1 MIDDDPVPLVRRFS
15 LVPRS
20 KQDSDEQEIQGL
32 LGFGGKGWEEIE
44 REYRSVLLAEAGAGK
59 TFEMKARAEHL
70 ENQGRPAF
78 FVRIED
84 VKDGLEQAFEVGSSE
99 SFKQWLDSQG
109 EAWFFL
115 DSVDEARLDNPR
127 TFERA
132 IRSFE
137 ARIKDAQLR
146 AHIYVSSRPYAWR
159 SKSDPELIRRYLPF
173 KERKPGPRD
182 QDTES
187 TEPDE
192 QPRDA
197 LTVYFLRP
205 LDEED
210 VRHFAEHR
218 STPHVDRLIQELER
232 SNLMPLAG
240 RPFDLQAILDKW
252 AKDSTLGGRTEML
265 QHNIELRL
273 RELDPDRN
281 TRQRLSADK
290 ARDGARVLAAA
301 VVVTGQAG
309 IRVPDTPPERAGI
322 DAEAVLSGWHARE
335 VQILLERAI
344 FGDVIYGMVR
354 FRHREVRE
362 LLAAEWFAC
371 LLQRGNS
378 RHAIETLIFRERY
391 GHEFVAPRLRVVLPW
406 LVLEDQG
413 IRERALPIHPEIA
426 VEGGDPVR
434 LPLSERRK
442 ILADVVGCIARDED
456 HGGAQDNGSIARI
469 ASPDLTDQT
478 LALIDRY
485 ADNDDA
491 IFFLGRLVW
500 QGEMSDCVPSLLGMV
515 TDPNRRIA
523 ARIAAARAVMNCG
536 TPEEKATLWDRL
548 LIAEQIPRRLLAEL
562 VNGAD
567 ADAVNV
573 SNLLAAMD
581 SLPPYNSFEATGL
594 REALHGFIERLPSS
608 SNGGNDG
615 PISAFVAGI
624 VGILRRPPF
633 IDPQEW
639 SISTEFFWVLPLA
652 VHAVEKLV
660 AVQAPAAMQDHSMF
674 IMLDGLIARHWN
686 THSFDDYRDQLSELV
701 PAWPELNDA
710 LFWRKVEAVRT
721 RLEKDGQR
729 LIDDWPLQWD
739 CYSSFEPAAFPR
751 VLSWVTAR
759 ELEDDRLVALSLAFR
774 LYSQAQKP
782 AESLRLL
789 RASVAGDAVLT
800 ERLDRLQQPR
810 MSEQGRKWRQ
820 EETARQRKI
829 ERHQRQT
836 EHTRSQWI
844 GELKADPA
852 RVRQP
857 SGLKPGELS
866 EDQCRLLRE
875 AEGDGRTN
883 GLARGA
889 AWRSLIDEFGHDV
902 ALAYR
907 DAAVAHWRNCT
918 PALPSEGA
926 DVGRNRSWEFAMA
939 GLEIE
944 AREVD
949 GFPAHLSDADT
960 RLALRYLTLEFHG
973 FPRWLEAMYRARP
986 VPVLEAVLAELFWEL
1001 ENTEPD
1007 RPMYYVLQK
1016 LAHHAPWLHAGLVA
1030 ALLAWLQGND
1040 PPGLDALRQIHRILK
1055 SGGIN
1060 ATELASLGA
1069 LKVAARTED
1078 NQTAYWYALWV
1089 DADPDTGV
1097 DAVATWLS
1105 KLGPEAGSQA
1115 AQHFITSLVSSPR
1128 WDDSGPDVGNF
1139 RTPNHLKSLY
1149 VLMHRHI
1156 RATEDIHRANT
1167 GAYTP
1172 ILRDHAQDA
1181 RNRLF
1186 QMLSEA
1192 RGKEAYVAIVE
1203 LIDDHPEPDYRT
1215 WMAKRARSRAEEDGD
1230 LEAWT
1235 DEQVRDFGRNLTR
1248 TPATQRQLFE
1258 LAVARI
1264 VDLKNWLER
1273 GSDSPYR
1280 NWQKA
1285 DSEAEMRNLVTG
1297 WLNQHWGNSL
1307 TAAQED
1313 ELANGQRID
1322 ILLRNANVS
1331 LPVPIEIKILDV
1343 GWTGPKICER
1353 LCNQLV
1359 RDYLRDGTERHG
1371 MYLLVWRGTKPHR
1384 RWQIGG
1390 RLVGLANLGDALMN
1404 YWTHVSK
1411 HFPNVVALEVVVID
1425 LTLRETKS
1433 S

>member
-1 MIDDDPVPLVRRFS
+1 MIDDNPVPLVRRFS
-15 LVPRS
+15 VVPRS
-20 KQDSDEQEIQGL
+20 KKDSDEQKIQGL
-32 LGFGGKGWEEIE
+32 LGFGGKRWEEIE
-44 REYRSVLLAEAGAGK
+44 KEFRSVILAEAGAGK
-59 TFEMKARAEHL
+59 TFEMKARAEYL
-70 ENQGRPAF
+70 ESQKHPAF

-84 VKDGLEQAFEVGSSE
+84 VKDGFEQAFEVGTPE
-99 SFKQWLDSQG
+99 SFERWLDSQG

-132 IRSFE
+132 ILSFR

-159 SKSDPELIRRYLPF
+159 SKSDSELLQRYLPF
-173 KERKPGPRD
+173 SKPKPKPGDRD
-182 QDTES
+182 SES
-187 TEPDE
+187 T
-192 QPRDA
+192 QPGERPQDA
-197 LTVYFLRP
+197 LTVYVLRP

-210 VRHFAEHR
+210 VRQFAEHR
-218 STPHVDRLIQELER
+218 STRDVDRLIQELER

-252 AKDSTLGGRTEML
+252 AKDSTLGGRTETL
-265 QHNIELRL
+265 THNVELRL

-281 TRQRLSADK
+281 ARQRLSADK
-290 ARDGARVLAAA
+290 ARDGARTLAAA
-301 VVVTGQAG
+301 VVLTGQAG

-335 VQILLERAI
+335 VQALLERAI

-362 LLAAEWFAC
+362 LLAAEWFGS
-371 LLQRGNS
+371 LLQKGNS
-378 RHAIETLIFRERY
+378 RHAIETLIFREQY
-391 GHEFVAPRLRVVLPW
+391 GHKFVAPRLRVVLPW
-406 LVLEDQG
+406 LILEDRE
-413 IRERALPIHPEIA
+413 IREQALAIDPEIA

-434 LPLSERRK
+434 LPLSKRRK
-442 ILADVVGCIARDED
+442 ILADVVGRIASDED

-469 ASPDLTDQT
+469 ANPDLTDQT
-478 LALIDRY
+478 VELIDRY

-500 QGEMSDCVPSLLGMV
+500 QGGMSACVPLLLAIAA
-515 TDPNRRIA
+515 DPNRRIA
-523 ARIAAARAVMNCG
+523 ARIAAVRAVMSCG
-536 TPEEKATLWDRL
+536 TPVEKSTLWKCL

-562 VNGAD
+562 ANGAD
-567 ADAVNV
+567 ADAASV
-573 SNLLAAMD
+573 SNLIAAME
-581 SLPPYNSFEATGL
+581 SLPAYNSFEATGL
-594 REALHGFIERLPSS
+594 REALHGFIERLPSP
-608 SNGGNDG
+608 SNGRNDG

-624 VGILRRPPF
+624 VGFLRRPPF
-633 IDPQEW
+633 IDPQEC
-639 SISTEFFWVLPLA
+639 SISTEFFWLLPLA

-674 IMLDGLIARHWN
+674 VMLDGPIARHWN

-710 LFWRKVEAVRT
+710 LFWRKVEAART

-774 LYSQAQKP
+774 LYSQAQNP
-782 AESLRLL
+782 DECLRLL

-800 ERLDRLQQPR
+800 ERLDRLQQLR

-820 EETARQRKI
+820 EERARQRKI
-829 ERHQRQT
+829 ELRQREF

-844 GELKADPA
+844 AELKADPA

-857 SGLKPGELS
+857 SGLEPSELS

-875 AEGDGRTN
+875 AEGDERAN
-883 GLARGA
+883 GLAGGA
-889 AWRSLIDEFGHDV
+889 AWRSLIDAFGYGV
-902 ALAYR
+902 AREYR

-918 PALPSEGA
+918 PALLSEGA

-973 FPRWLEAMYRARP
+973 FPRWLEAMYRAKP
-986 VPVLEAVLAELFWEL
+986 VLVLEAVLAELFWEL

-1007 RPMYYVLQK
+1007 RPMYYILQK

-1030 ALLAWLQGND
+1030 ALLAWLQAND
-1040 PPGLDALRQIHRILK
+1040 PPGVDALRQIHRILK
-1055 SGGIN
+1055 GGGVN
-1060 ATELASLGA
+1060 GAELASLGA
-1069 LKVAARTED
+1069 LKVASRTD
-1078 NQTAYWYALWV
+1078 DDQTGYWYALWV

-1105 KLGPEAGSQA
+1105 KLGLEAVSQA

-1128 WDDSGPDVGNF
+1128 WDDSGPEVGNF

-1156 RATEDIHRANT
+1156 RASEDIRRANT

-1172 ILRDHAQDA
+1172 VLRDHAQDA

-1186 QMLSEA
+1186 QMLSEIP
-1192 RGKEAYVAIVE
+1192 GKEAYVAIVE
-1203 LIDDHPEPDYRT
+1203 LIEDHPEPDYRT

-1264 VDLKNWLER
+1264 VDLKNWLEQGR
-1273 GSDSPYR
+1273 DSAFVT
-1280 NWQKA
+1280 WQKA

-1307 TAAQED
+1307 TAAQEV
-1313 ELANGQRID
+1313 ELANRQRID
-1322 ILLRNANVS
+1322 ILLQNANVS
-1331 LPVPIEIKILDV
+1331 LPVPIELKILDS
-1343 GWTGPKICER
+1343 GWTGPKLCER

-1371 MYLLVWRGTKPHR
+1371 MFLLVWRGTKPRR
-1384 RWQIGG
+1384 RWRIDGE
-1390 RLVGLANLGDALMN
+1390 LVELGELGNALMK
-1404 YWTHVSK
+1404 YWRHVSK
-1411 HFPNVVALEVVVID
+1411 RFPNVAALEVIVID
-1425 LTLRETKS
+1425 LTLRETKPS
-1433 S
+1433 